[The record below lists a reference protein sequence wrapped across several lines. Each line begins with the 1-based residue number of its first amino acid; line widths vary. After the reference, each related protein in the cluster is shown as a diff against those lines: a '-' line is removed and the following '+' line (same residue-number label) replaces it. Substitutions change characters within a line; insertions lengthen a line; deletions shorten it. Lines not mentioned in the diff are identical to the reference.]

1 MKKKKDNKKSK
12 KIVLLINIVV
22 LILINVVF
30 WEIDRSGIIYTKQK
44 KIITNYIEEKYDIK
58 PDINS
63 VTRLNKVDNHE
74 YVYYVSM
81 DIDGNSFYAYIYDD
95 GNITD
100 EYMQVKLGKEIYKEV
115 KESIEKEF
123 NTKLL
128 YLPERTSTYLSYQ
141 NNDPIP
147 ANMTVN
153 ELLNSNSKL
162 SLSIGFVIKN
172 TKSSDLDI
180 INQLYSWIN
189 NYAKAKGIDYL
200 SVYINFIDEENCKT
214 VIKNQDDSDYIKR
227 YLYVSDLDLSSV
239 SLDDLKGT
247 IYTTTDYEYYITPL
261 KED

>member
-1 MKKKKDNKKSK
+1 MKKKKDNKKSS
-12 KIVLLINIVV
+12 KIVILINIVV
-22 LILINVVF
+22 LILINVIF
-30 WEIDRSGIIYTKQK
+30 LEIDRSGIIYTKQK
-44 KIITNYIEEKYDIK
+44 KIIMNYIEEKYDIK

-63 VTRLNKVDNHE
+63 VTRLNKVDNHK
-74 YVYYVSM
+74 YIYYINM
-81 DIDGNSFYAYIYDD
+81 DSDGNNFYAYIYDD

-100 EYMQVKLGKEIYKEV
+100 EYMQVKLGKEIYDEIKI
-115 KESIEKEF
+115 SIEDEF
-123 NTKLL
+123 NTELINL
-128 YLPERTSTYLSYQ
+128 SDRNSVYLGYLNEES
-141 NNDPIP
+141 IP

-153 ELLNSNSKL
+153 ELLNSNNKT
-162 SLSIGFVIKN
+162 SLSINFVIKN